1 MCTDTLADD
10 INHKRQ
16 SYQRQRRPVVA
27 LGHRPGT
34 CAVARRKAC
43 SLAGQSTC
51 WPVARSTAA
60 MSHSTRSTAERKM
73 CASTAVI
80 ASRSR
85 SVAAGSAD
93 SWIRG
98 ALRLVVG
105 KWEVLSFGAAGG
117 GLLRPRHASER
128 LRRRYRVRRRALSL
142 RAVQGGS
149 WGAVLRQGRRHFRSA
164 VALAR
169 VAHMH
174 APAQPPRR
182 APRRPNAL
190 KAAQP
195 PPRQLRGGGGGG
207 GRGGRGGR
215 GAGAVLGDG
224 TLETVPT

>member
-149 WGAVLRQGRRHFRSA
+149 WGAVLRQGRRPFTQR
-164 VALAR
+164 LRRRAR
-169 VAHMH
+169 GARAAGARGRGWR
-174 APAQPPRR
+174 APAASPARTAAARPARPAAGHRRSRAPAR
-182 APRRPNAL
+182 APRPSA
-190 KAAQP
+190 
-195 PPRQLRGGGGGG
+195 
-207 GRGGRGGR
+207 
-215 GAGAVLGDG
+215 
-224 TLETVPT
+224 